1 MSFGDYISSR
11 NLPLIVA
18 AAGVLGVTVLG
29 ISSRLVAA
37 KEEEEDEVAAIPSK
51 SILSDQSTRP
61 TSVVLSPTPSP
72 QQSPIMFANRGSS
85 SVPGDSL
92 FFQILESYSGARN
105 SVFSPGLTLSSGTS
119 TPSLEPSGGGGVG
132 QGTASSGRRKR
143 RSKNSK
149 KRNTAVTSN

>member
-18 AAGVLGVTVLG
+18 AAGILGVTVLG
-29 ISSRLVAA
+29 IGSRLVAA
-37 KEEEEDEVAAIPSK
+37 SKEEEEDDMLQVPSK
-51 SILSDQSTRP
+51 SILSEQSTRP
-61 TSVVLSPTPSP
+61 TSVVLSPSPSP
-72 QQSPIMFANRGSS
+72 QQSPIMFSS
-85 SVPGDSL
+85 KGGSVPGDSL

-105 SVFSPGLTLSSGTS
+105 SVLSPGLTLSSGAS
-119 TPSLEPSGGGGVG
+119 TPSLPGG
-132 QGTASSGRRKR
+132 QGAASSGRRKR